1 MTWTMWAALIVVV
14 GTVWALIKRYDLD
27 YVGGLDR
34 GSRHGLGADQ
44 AL

>member
-14 GTVWALIKRYDLD
+14 GTVWALIKRYETRL
-27 YVGGLDR
+27 VLLTSG
-34 GSRHGLGADQ
+34 RHGLGADQ